1 MGNWE
6 GSQIRNDDLAMNTSL
21 TESENGLSDINT
33 TTVKTPPKVNWNC
46 DNTSLTAGKLWSVAD
61 SRGTQRGRVVVG
73 GGGGIL
79 TCVAVLVRS

>member
-46 DNTSLTAGKLWSVAD
+46 DNTSLTAGKLWSVD
-61 SRGTQRGRVVVG
+61 SEREGGCFLWR

-79 TCVAVLVRS
+79 TCVAVVVRS